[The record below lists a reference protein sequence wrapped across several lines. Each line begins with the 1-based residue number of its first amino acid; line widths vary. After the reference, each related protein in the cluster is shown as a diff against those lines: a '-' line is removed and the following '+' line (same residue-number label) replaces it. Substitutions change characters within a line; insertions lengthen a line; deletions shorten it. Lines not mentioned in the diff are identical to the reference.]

1 MPDQQD
7 QRDQQNQL
15 DRQPEQQS
23 TDVSGGQQQGDA
35 NTDNQDSL
43 SEQNALRSPD
53 ALNTRSP
60 SAQRS
65 QAMVEQR
72 PSVQKKRAKF
82 DIQDKRF
89 LTHKPAQP
97 GESRSSCPAMNTL
110 ANHDF
115 LPHNGKKLTIEDVIT
130 ACFEGFGASPE
141 SCGFICLAGMVNA
154 RLRLTDTFDL
164 AQISEPEWKIE
175 HDVSLTRPDASQSR
189 DLSRFDAATWN
200 VTLNVLGPAEFVS
213 ALKLGKAKSVRVR
226 DAKIKNPN
234 SVYDSRTAS
243 RSVTEIALLTSV
255 LGNIDGWA
263 KLDFIRSLFEKEKL
277 PWGLGWRPRL
287 HDADLPSI
295 LGISALTLNAD
306 PELLSVTSDG
316 AVLTPQDIVRATS
329 VKDKASMVEFR
340 NIIRKMGLSTVA
352 LEALFERLGG
362 GR

>member
-1 MPDQQD
+1 MIQVDQ
-7 QRDQQNQL
+7 
-15 DRQPEQQS
+15 QPEQQS
-23 TDVSGGQQQGDA
+23 SNFVGQQQVDA
-35 NTDNQDSL
+35 HTGGQDSL
-43 SEQNALRSPD
+43 SEQNAPISPD

-60 SAQRS
+60 STQNP
-65 QAMVEQR
+65 QAPVEQR
-72 PSVQKKRAKF
+72 PSTQKKRAKF

-97 GESRSSCPAMNTL
+97 GESRSSCPAMNAL
-110 ANHDF
+110 ANHEF
-115 LPHNGKKLTIEDVIT
+115 LPHNGKGITLEDVIT

-141 SCGFICLAGMVNA
+141 ACGFICLAGMVNA

-164 AQISEPEWKIE
+164 AQISEPDWKIE
-175 HDVSLTRPDASQSR
+175 HDASLTRADASQQR

-200 VTLNVLGPAEFVS
+200 VTLNVLGSAEFVS

-226 DAKIKNPN
+226 DAKNKNPK

-295 LGISALTLNAD
+295 LGIGALTLNAD

-316 AVLTPQDIVRATS
+316 AVLTPQDIVKATS
-329 VKDKASMVEFR
+329 VKDKASMAEFR
-340 NIIRKMGLSTVA
+340 NLIRRMGLNTVA
-352 LEALFERLGG
+352 LEALFERLGT